1 MAIEDEATEKW
12 PSGDAIK
19 LALASSAIIS
29 FAFLFSD
36 DTEPLWMLV
45 PPVVLVAGLFF
56 GIGLRNLFYIRAS
69 TRIVQFLAPAA
80 SLILIAYTEFE
91 ARSEFA
97 SIEIHFQY
105 RVLIYLALL
114 AAVAAGVVLLN
125 VLWLSPLRRN
135 LGRIANFVKNAMV
148 RDPNTIPKIISRES
162 LTSFSN
168 AEELAKWSGLR
179 RDNII
184 SEEEFERI
192 KSRLL
197 NDRP

>member
-29 FAFLFSD
+29 FALLFSD

-80 SLILIAYTEFE
+80 SLIFIAYNEFE
-91 ARSEFA
+91 MRSELA
-97 SIEIHFQY
+97 STEMYVQY
-105 RVLIYLALL
+105 RVLIYLAFL
-114 AAVAAGVVLLN
+114 AAVAVGVVLLN

-148 RDPNTIPKIISRES
+148 RDPNTIPKIMSRES

-179 RDNII
+179 RDNVI